1 MSTSTSLAAMLAN
14 QAPPL
19 PAKPTYTVEIRYWR
33 PRRRPDIFD
42 VVMPCGLILY
52 GCYVYVVHSQRR
64 VKAVG
69 HEFDTPEDRDR
80 FCEAVLAA
88 LDGEV
93 RR

>member
-1 MSTSTSLAAMLAN
+1 
-14 QAPPL
+14 
-19 PAKPTYTVEIRYWR
+19 
-33 PRRRPDIFD
+33 
-42 VVMPCGLILY
+42 MPCGLILY